1 MQKMSTS
8 PTTRNGRILR
18 RAIIPADIH
27 SSAKLMAKSRSISI
41 GELYDEAVNEF
52 LLSSDRPDYVRVG
65 RKDNPPK
72 KSFWLSSALSDKAK
86 ILAKQDNVTEHE
98 VLITAIQWFAKK
110 HHFLCS

>member
-1 MQKMSTS
+1 MQKLSTS

-18 RAIIPADIH
+18 RAIIPAHIH

-52 LLSSDRPDYVRVG
+52 LIASDRPDYVRVG

-72 KSFWLSSALSDKAK
+72 KSFWLSSSISEEAK
-86 ILAKQDNVTEHE
+86 ILAKKDNVTEHE
-98 VLITAIQWFAKK
+98 VLITAIHWFAKK
-110 HHFLCS
+110 HHFLHS